1 MDAKVTLSF
10 DKTVIEKAKD
20 FAAANGISL
29 SRLTEFIYREMT
41 AKRYDRL
48 DELPI
53 SDWIN
58 MVSEGETEYHIAKSR
73 KDLRDEFFDSRK
85 K

>member
-10 DKTVIEKAKD
+10 DKAVIKKAKD
-20 FAAANGISL
+20 FAATHGISL
-29 SRLTEFIYREMT
+29 SRLTEFIFREMT

-53 SDWIN
+53 ADWIN
-58 MVSEGETEYHIAKSR
+58 TISEGETEYHISKPR
-73 KDLRDEFFDSRK
+73 KDLRDEFFESRK